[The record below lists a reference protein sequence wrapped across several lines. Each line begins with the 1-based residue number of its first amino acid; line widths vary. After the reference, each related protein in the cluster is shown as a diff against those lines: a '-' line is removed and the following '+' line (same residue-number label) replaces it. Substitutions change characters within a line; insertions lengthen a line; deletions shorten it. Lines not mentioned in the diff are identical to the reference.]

1 MNEIWSKRMTHQ
13 GYEYTLR
20 FHYGRNE
27 KGAYRW
33 KKITAKTKA
42 EARKKREEFELSV
55 GTASTSIIQKQSLF
69 SYLKNWG
76 ELYYKNSV
84 REQTYVGFLNMLDSR
99 LKPYFI
105 AGVPIGSVSV
115 DLLQNYI
122 AELISAGYSRD
133 TICKTWRFI
142 RKCLRY
148 GMEKSEI
155 SELKFNLVK
164 LPNED
169 SVKTKTKTVSSFCLG
184 DIEKIKEE
192 ACCKSI
198 GGKQKYFYGDVII
211 FLMYTGL
218 RIGEALALTW
228 ADVDLSGSTIYVN
241 KTSVSLQD
249 KSENAA
255 KRTKEIIGSPKTK
268 NSIRQ
273 VVLNTTAKNVLL
285 SLRSK
290 NIGHVDNDDR
300 VFLSSKFTTPSRRN
314 INRCLLAITKN
325 ANTNLQTGSVHILRH
340 TYATMFLQKNVSISF
355 ISKQLGH
362 AKETTT
368 RNIYISYLDEAF
380 DADKE
385 RFIGF

>member
-1 MNEIWSKRMTHQ
+1 MTHQ

-340 TYATMFLQKNVSISF
+340 TYATMFLQKKRIDF
-355 ISKQLGH
+355 FYFKTIRACKGDYH
-362 AKETTT
+362 EE
-368 RNIYISYLDEAF
+368 YLYF
-380 DADKE
+380 LS
-385 RFIGF
+385 